1 MRVFVWRARKEERL
15 NEEKETLVENLP
27 CHSHTTYHLVY
38 KDPVV
43 GPVAARGAHPP
54 LLFCTPSLP
63 SEHDRAHCDSLP
75 APSPPHCH
83 FCRASAPILI
93 HMTEGHPPDE
103 PHLRSEP
110 ALLSPASPK
119 PLHFP
124 TPTNIPVL
132 DKMMD
137 VGFNQTETHMADP
150 AMHNTEL
157 RPGAWQDPKDGQA
170 QASSGEAGANGTAPA
185 ASAAPEPAA
194 SFPSEGGQ
202 YQASA
207 RDAHTNIPASQN
219 ASPEGVSDD
228 SVAQAQ
234 ASIEPTYS
242 AATDSAAHHA
252 DAPNHPTH
260 SGPGQPSATPL
271 NGEVDV
277 QALLQTLHTNSSA
290 QPIPSPAGEGSNV
303 PTALS
308 PTQTHQ
314 HRAPGVDSSPVS
326 LGAPPSG
333 LPPRPPPQEQPLI
346 NANYSHSQHI
356 RDYHPH
362 AANPAYQSNNPRGSI
377 SGPSSD
383 PASQTFVPPV
393 HVSTEAAPGA
403 TPSFNEATPTITQ
416 EQQAIYGASV
426 NRMQGT
432 TPLESRREYKI
443 AAGLNLSEDDQP
455 WTADT
460 QRKYDKFIEDERKY
474 VSEGRWEQFPMGSRL
489 FVGNLSSERVTKR
502 DIFHAFHRYGDL
514 AQISIKQAYGFVQ
527 FLRPQDC
534 SAALSR
540 EEGRQIRGKKIRR

>member
-1 MRVFVWRARKEERL
+1 
-15 NEEKETLVENLP
+15 
-27 CHSHTTYHLVY
+27 
-38 KDPVV
+38 
-43 GPVAARGAHPP
+43 
-54 LLFCTPSLP
+54 
-63 SEHDRAHCDSLP
+63 
-75 APSPPHCH
+75 
-83 FCRASAPILI
+83 
-93 HMTEGHPPDE
+93 MTEGHPPDE

-137 VGFNQTETHMADP
+137 VGFNQTEAHMADP

-170 QASSGEAGANGTAPA
+170 QASTGEAGANA
-185 ASAAPEPAA
+185 ASASAGPPT
-194 SFPSEGGQ
+194 SEGAHAPS
-202 YQASA
+202 QAGA
-207 RDAHTNIPASQN
+207 RDADQALPASQT
-219 ASPEGVSDD
+219 ASPQGVSDD
-228 SVAQAQ
+228 SVAQPR
-234 ASIEPTYS
+234 ASFAPTP
-242 AATDSAAHHA
+242 TDSASHYA
-252 DAPNHPTH
+252 DPPYH
-260 SGPGQPSATPL
+260 STQASAGQPNATPL

-277 QALLQTLHTNSSA
+277 QALLQTLHTSTSA
-290 QPIPSPAGEGSNV
+290 QPNPLPAGESSNV
-303 PTALS
+303 ATALS

-362 AANPAYQSNNPRGSI
+362 AANPAYQSNNTRGSV
-377 SGPSSD
+377 STTGAE

-393 HVSTEAAPGA
+393 HVSTEAASGTAPTFDES
-403 TPSFNEATPTITQ
+403 TPSITQ
-416 EQQAIYGASV
+416 EQQAIYGESV

-534 SAALSR
+534 AAALSR
-540 EEGRQIRGKKIRR
+540 EEGRQIRGKKIRK